1 MKESDQMRKINDR
14 LEFFR
19 NEVAELWDRRPPVE
33 DIEGQVY
40 WNTEIIQLQSLWIKT
55 LENKIHLMRREN
67 A

>member
-33 DIEGQVY
+33 DIEGTVY